1 MDRAYVINL
10 DEYADVGT
18 QWIALYIKNIEI
30 GFIDFMFAGKTFIDY
45 TSLFLPYD
53 FGENDDIIVDYLKNE

>member
-1 MDRAYVINL
+1 MCGYF
-10 DEYADVGT
+10 Y
-18 QWIALYIKNIEI
+18 I
-30 GFIDFMFAGKTFIDY
+30 GFIDFMFAGKISIDY